1 MPRHLLMPYNKME
14 GGSVEAFRLGNIGNF
29 AEIEDFYPMTI
40 ASVFGLNLAIA
51 AARLGNVGGASLN
64 TYFEAFGLEGILAN
78 VALVVLMLQISRF
91 GYTKGYGLTKPWSP
105 FVFVCILLVVQFLH
119 DLIFYYGALNI
130 LPSGKN
136 EMIDSLKEYAREHGG
151 SALGGH
157 AIFLIVIAVAAMIFK
172 ETTALVRM
180 ISIAVL
186 LYMMPYIITLV
197 KPRAA
202 PVAPVVTEKPQQQAQ
217 QALPKDDKLTARD
230 MYQDM
235 NWGLR

>member
-1 MPRHLLMPYNKME
+1 ME

-29 AEIEDFYPMTI
+29 AEVDDFYPISI
-40 ASVFGLNLAIA
+40 ASIFGLNLAIA
-51 AARLGNVGGASLN
+51 GARIGNLGGASLN

-78 VALVVLMLQISRF
+78 VALIILILQISRF
-91 GYTKGYGLTKPWSP
+91 AYTRGYGLTKPWSP
-105 FVFVCILLVVQFLH
+105 FVFVCILLGVQFIH
-119 DLIFYYGALNI
+119 DLIFYYGAINV

-136 EMIDSLKEYAREHGG
+136 EMIDALKEYAREHGG

-157 AIFLIVIAVAAMIFK
+157 ALLLIVTAVAAMIFK

-180 ISIAVL
+180 TMVAL
-186 LYMMPYIITLV
+186 FLYMTPYIITMV
-197 KPRAA
+197 KPRAPVKPPPA
-202 PVAPVVTEKPQQQAQ
+202 PPAPRSAEPRSAETP
-217 QALPKDDKLTARD
+217 LNDKLTARD

>member
-1 MPRHLLMPYNKME
+1 ME

-29 AEIEDFYPMTI
+29 AEVEDFYPMAI

-51 AARLGNVGGASLN
+51 GARVGNLGGASLN
-64 TYFEAFGLEGILAN
+64 TYFDAFGLEGILAN
-78 VALVVLMLQISRF
+78 VALIILVLQISRF
-91 GYTKGYGLTKPWSP
+91 GYSKGYGLTKPWSP

-136 EMIDSLKEYAREHGG
+136 EMIDALKEYAREHGG

-157 AIFLIVIAVAAMIFK
+157 AFLLIVIAVAAMIFK
-172 ETTALVRM
+172 ETSALVRM
-180 ISIAVL
+180 ISVAVL
-186 LYMMPYIITLV
+186 LYMMPYIITMV

-202 PVAPVVTEKPQQQAQ
+202 PPVEKPVQKSQEPRAQ
-217 QALPKDDKLTARD
+217 EPKEEKLTARD

>member
-1 MPRHLLMPYNKME
+1 ME

-29 AEIEDFYPMTI
+29 ADVDDFYPMAI

-51 AARLGNVGGASLN
+51 GARVGNLGGASLN
-64 TYFEAFGLEGILAN
+64 TYFDVFGLEGILAN
-78 VALVVLMLQISRF
+78 VALIILVLQISRF

-136 EMIDSLKEYAREHGG
+136 EMIDALKEYAKEHGG

-157 AIFLIVIAVAAMIFK
+157 AFLLIVIAAAAMIFK
-172 ETTALVRM
+172 ETSALVRM
-180 ISIAVL
+180 ISVAVL
-186 LYMMPYIITLV
+186 LYMMPYIITMV
-197 KPRAA
+197 KPRLA
-202 PVAPVVTEKPQQQAQ
+202 PVEKPVQKAPVQPEAKE
-217 QALPKDDKLTARD
+217 KLTARD

>member
-1 MPRHLLMPYNKME
+1 ME

-29 AEIEDFYPMTI
+29 ADVDDFYPMAI

-51 AARLGNVGGASLN
+51 GARVGNLGGASLN
-64 TYFEAFGLEGILAN
+64 TYFDVFGLEGILAN
-78 VALVVLMLQISRF
+78 VALIVLVLQISRF

-136 EMIDSLKEYAREHGG
+136 EMIDALKEYAKEHGG

-157 AIFLIVIAVAAMIFK
+157 AFLLIVIAAAAMIFK
-172 ETTALVRM
+172 ETSALVRM
-180 ISIAVL
+180 ISVAVL
-186 LYMMPYIITLV
+186 LYMMPYIITMV
-197 KPRAA
+197 KPRPA
-202 PVAPVVTEKPQQQAQ
+202 PVEKPVQKAAVQPEA
-217 QALPKDDKLTARD
+217 KEKLTARD

>member
-1 MPRHLLMPYNKME
+1 ME

-64 TYFEAFGLEGILAN
+64 TYFDAFGLEGILAN
-78 VALVVLMLQISRF
+78 VALVILILQISRF
-91 GYTKGYGLTKPWSP
+91 GYTNGYGLTKPWSP

-119 DLIFYYGALNI
+119 DLIFYFGALNI

-151 SALGGH
+151 YALGGH
-157 AIFLIVIAVAAMIFK
+157 AFLLIVIAVAAMIFK
-172 ETTALVRM
+172 ETTVLVRM
-180 ISIAVL
+180 ISITVL
-186 LYMMPYIITLV
+186 LYIMPYIITLV
-197 KPRAA
+197 KPRAV
-202 PVAPVVTEKPQQQAQ
+202 PVVAPVVTEKPKQQVVAE
-217 QALPKDDKLTARD
+217 PKDNKLTARD